1 MNNDRGFIGN
11 QCQMLSKEVYCCNQ
25 LCLEN
30 DHDKKQFSIEC
41 RGTALRRSVIG
52 PENSRHSLNQSYA
65 KLKPFFPFSRALGSL
80 VVSTL
85 SSGYFPFF

>member
-1 MNNDRGFIGN
+1 MNNDGGFIGN

-65 KLKPFFPFSRALGSL
+65 KLKPVTIWSPAL
-80 VVSTL
+80 
-85 SSGYFPFF
+85 

>member
-11 QCQMLSKEVYCCNQ
+11 QYQVLSKEVYCCNQ